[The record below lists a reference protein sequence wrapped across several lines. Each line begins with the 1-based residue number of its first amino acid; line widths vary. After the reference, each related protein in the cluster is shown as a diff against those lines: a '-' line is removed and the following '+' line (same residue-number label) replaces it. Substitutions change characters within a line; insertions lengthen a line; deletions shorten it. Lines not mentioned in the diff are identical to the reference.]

1 MEIEEGGEMERG
13 EMVRGEMEI
22 VGGEAERLGSP
33 SPLLAKE
40 PWSVQPPS
48 FELNYS
54 SSPSLPLA
62 KEPWSVQPPSFDL
75 SYSML
80 DPHLQII

>member
-54 SSPSLPLA
+54 MLA
-62 KEPWSVQPPSFDL
+62 
-75 SYSML
+75 
-80 DPHLQII
+80 PHLQII